1 MYIKYEETTSN
12 IKSDVNNYL
21 LNQVNN
27 SLNEQ
32 EFEIVSVNAGLLFMP
47 YNLLFILWLISL
59 IFIINTFPVSIY
71 TELIYQ

>member
-21 LNQVNN
+21 LNQVKN
-27 SLNEQ
+27 SLNEK